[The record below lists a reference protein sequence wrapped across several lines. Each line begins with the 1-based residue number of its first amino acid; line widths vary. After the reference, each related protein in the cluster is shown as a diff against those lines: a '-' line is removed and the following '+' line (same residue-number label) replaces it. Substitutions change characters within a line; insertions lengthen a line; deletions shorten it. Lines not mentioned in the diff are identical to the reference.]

1 MEEKT
6 VSLSLSTIIRE
17 CSLDPTKGREHLQYF
32 REQNRENI
40 HEIFRYRKFNEDFT
54 NTVMCYREGDAL
66 VGMVRPN
73 YDEFLLKLS
82 YLLGCPL
89 RGKVE
94 DNEKLTEVFK
104 KRWDELALCFKESEL
119 KEKFPLIYKDYKDGL
134 DYLHKI
140 QKLKA
145 NGKVN
150 EEQYKELEHYFY
162 GSGLM
167 PSFSKF
173 LDRQKELY
181 YRYIFNR
188 NKLKELQE
196 TKSYNG
202 YIRKNFNVSKLT
214 MYVMHEYLNK
224 CENSKSRD
232 VIQHYLRLVGKY
244 LTSVK
249 DKGIC
254 LTTDDGINVNY
265 KSLVQRYENLRKQL
279 LDRSN
284 VVEWVLVP
292 EGRDY
297 SNAREEHK
305 PRATLMNLEEIQRL
319 ESLGAR
325 KQAFYSTSPYIAKVI
340 GLRKYHGY
348 AGYIYENGEVI
359 LDREYN
365 PTNLSSATDNA
376 IYNMKARDFEELSK
390 CDKQLLRG
398 HPKVS
403 HMNHS
408 RKWEERVQLII
419 DQPSTEESREEV
431 HQLVKRLKE
440 KEI

>member
-1 MEEKT
+1 MEKT

-17 CSLDPTKGREHLQYF
+17 CSLDPTKGKEHFQYF

-40 HEIFRYRKFNEDFT
+40 HEVFRYRKFNEDFT
-54 NTVMCYREGDAL
+54 NTLMCYRDDDSL
-66 VGMVRPN
+66 VGMIRPN

-89 RGKVE
+89 RGNVQ
-94 DNEKLTEVFK
+94 DNEQLTETFK
-104 KRWDELALCFKESEL
+104 KRWDELALCSTESDL
-119 KEKFPLIYKDYKDGL
+119 KEKFPLIYRDYKNGL

-140 QKLKA
+140 QKLRFD
-145 NGKVN
+145 GKIN
-150 EEQYKELEHYFY
+150 LEEYKELEHYFY

-173 LDRQKELY
+173 LDRQKQLY
-181 YRYIFNR
+181 YRYIFSRDN
-188 NKLKELQE
+188 LKSLQE
-196 TKSYNG
+196 RKTYNG
-202 YIRKNFNVSKLT
+202 YIRKNFNISKLT

-224 CENSKSRD
+224 CESSKSRD
-232 VIQHYLRLVGKY
+232 TIQHYLGLVGKY

-249 DKGIC
+249 DNGYQ
-254 LTTDDGINVNY
+254 LTTDDGVSVNY
-265 KSLVQRYENLRKQL
+265 KSIVQRYENLRKQL

-292 EGRDY
+292 DGRDY
-297 SNAREEHK
+297 SRAREEHQ
-305 PRATLMNLEEIQRL
+305 PRVTLLNLAEIQKL
-319 ESLGAR
+319 ESLGNR
-325 KQAFYSTSPYIAKVI
+325 KQAFYSASPYVAKVI

-365 PTNLSSATDNA
+365 PSNLSSAKDNA
-376 IYNMKARDFEELSK
+376 IYNMKVADFEELSK
-390 CDKQLLRG
+390 CDKQILRK
-398 HPKVS
+398 HPKVG
-403 HMNHS
+403 HMNHNS
-408 RKWEERVQLII
+408 NWEERVQLII
-419 DQPSTEESREEV
+419 DKPASDESIEEV
-431 HQLVKRLKE
+431 HSLIKRLKE